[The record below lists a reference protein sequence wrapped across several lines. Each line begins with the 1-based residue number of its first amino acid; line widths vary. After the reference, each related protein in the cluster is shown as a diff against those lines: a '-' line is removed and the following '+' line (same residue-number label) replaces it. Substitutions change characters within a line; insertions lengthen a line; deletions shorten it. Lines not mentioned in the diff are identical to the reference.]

1 MCALDKLLTG
11 TCRHAVIV
19 LLHMMCYHVHSD
31 IASCALQTGLIIRH
45 EDKWMNKGFKVP
57 TFMKGAT
64 GVMSSLTFKLFGWG
78 KEVDKATAAS
88 PQAAKM

>member
-1 MCALDKLLTG
+1 MS
-11 TCRHAVIV
+11 IV
-19 LLHMMCYHVHSD
+19 RL
-31 IASCALQTGLIIRH
+31 SCALQTGLIIRH

-57 TFMKGAT
+57 AFMKGAT

-78 KEVDKATAAS
+78 KEVDKAAAAS